1 MKCLE
6 YNVHKIQNAPILFL
20 NYCPSCILAVR
31 YCTFSGFLYNNPL
44 HYSVFLFFMQS
55 SQTPNDAS
63 HQGNSA
69 PLKRAMSTRH
79 LVMLSLGGA
88 IGTGLFLGSGEVIA
102 QTGPVGAIISYFLG
116 GLIAYMVML
125 CLGELAVHMPVSGS
139 FGEYANRYI
148 GPGTGYMI
156 TWLYWLTWTAT
167 LGTEFTAAALLMQ
180 EWFPHVS
187 MWIWTVIFAALV
199 FILNISSTRMFA
211 ESEFWLALVK
221 VVTVIGFILLGL
233 LAIFGIIPFHGMHHA
248 PLFHNLT
255 AQGWFPQGLF
265 PIFSTMLI
273 VNFAFSGTEL
283 IGVAAGET
291 EDPAQNVPKAI
302 NAAIWRLLIF
312 FVGTIIVIS
321 ALLPYQQA
329 GLSSSQ
335 VSSSPF
341 VTVFSYIGIPY
352 AEDIIRFVIIT
363 ALLSAANS
371 GLYAA
376 SRMMWALSA
385 KKQLPRIFAKLTK
398 SGTPI
403 VAIIVT
409 MFGAIPGL
417 LSEQFAPETI
427 FKNLLGVAA
436 FTMVIVWIA
445 ICVCQFNFRR
455 QWYKSGHKVGDL
467 RFAAPFFPLTPIL
480 GFAFCVITCISMT
493 QDSSM
498 LPGFYSCLIFIALC
512 YLSHFI
518 FYRKQTD

>member
-1 MKCLE
+1 MQPSD
-6 YNVHKIQNAPILFL
+6 IQ
-20 NYCPSCILAVR
+20 
-31 YCTFSGFLYNNPL
+31 
-44 HYSVFLFFMQS
+44 Q
-55 SQTPNDAS
+55 DAS
-63 HQGNSA
+63 HQNSSA

-88 IGTGLFLGSGEVIA
+88 IGTGLFLGSGEVIS
-102 QTGPVGAIISYFLG
+102 QTGPIGAIISYILG

-139 FGEYANRYI
+139 FGAYAKAYI

-156 TWLYWLTWTAT
+156 SWMYWLTWTAT

-180 EWFPHVS
+180 EWFPHIS
-187 MWIWTVIFAALV
+187 MWIWTIIFAITI
-199 FILNISSTRMFA
+199 FGLNISSTRIFA

-221 VVTVIGFILLGL
+221 VVTVIAFIVLGL
-233 LAIFGIIPFHGMHHA
+233 LAIFGLIPFHGTESA
-248 PLFHNLT
+248 PLFGNLT
-255 AQGWFPQGLF
+255 AQGWFPHGLF
-265 PIFSTMLI
+265 PIFTTMLI

-291 EDPAQNVPKAI
+291 KDPAKNVPKAI

-312 FVGTIIVIS
+312 FVGTIVVIS
-321 ALLPYQQA
+321 ALLPFQIA
-329 GLSSSQ
+329 GLGSDS
-335 VSSSPF
+335 VSNSPF
-341 VTVFSYIGIPY
+341 VTVFNYIGIPY
-352 AEDIIRFVIIT
+352 ADDIMRFVIIT

-376 SRMMWALSA
+376 SRMMWSLSEQ
-385 KKQLPRIFAKLTK
+385 KQLPSVFAKLSK

-403 VAIIVT
+403 VALVVT

-436 FTMVIVWIA
+436 FTMVIVWMS
-445 ICVCQFNFRR
+445 ICLSQFNFRR
-455 QWYKSGHKVGDL
+455 QWYKTGHTASDL
-467 RFAAPFFPLTPIL
+467 KYAAPLFPIVPIL
-480 GFAFCVITCISMT
+480 GFIFCFITCLSMAADPEMRT
-493 QDSSM
+493 
-498 LPGFYSCLIFIALC
+498 GFIGCLIFTAAC

-518 FYRKQTD
+518 FYRHKA

>member
-1 MKCLE
+1 
-6 YNVHKIQNAPILFL
+6 
-20 NYCPSCILAVR
+20 
-31 YCTFSGFLYNNPL
+31 
-44 HYSVFLFFMQS
+44 MQS
-55 SQTPNDAS
+55 S
-63 HQGNSA
+63 NSNA
-69 PLKRAMSTRH
+69 NPESKTLKRAMSTRH

-102 QTGPVGAIISYFLG
+102 QTGPVGAIIAYILG

-125 CLGELAVHMPVSGS
+125 CLGELAVHMPVAGS
-139 FGEYANRYI
+139 FGAYAQKYI

-156 TWLYWLTWTAT
+156 SWVYWLTWTAT

-180 EWFPHVS
+180 EWFPHIS
-187 MWIWTVIFAALV
+187 MWIWTIIFAV
-199 FILNISSTRMFA
+199 TILGLNLTSTRMFA

-221 VVTVIGFILLGL
+221 VVTVIAFIILGL
-233 LAIFGIIPFHGMHHA
+233 LAIFGLIPFHGSESA

-255 AQGWFPQGLF
+255 AHGWFPQGLV
-265 PIFSTMLI
+265 PIFTTMLI

-291 EDPAQNVPKAI
+291 KDPAVNEPKAI

-321 ALLPYQQA
+321 ALLPFQIA
-329 GLSSSQ
+329 GLGGEG

-341 VTVFSYIGIPY
+341 VTVFNYIGIPY
-352 AEDIIRFVIIT
+352 ADDIIRFVIIT

-376 SRMMWALSA
+376 SRMMWSLSDQR
-385 KKQLPRIFAKLTK
+385 QLPSVFSKLSK

-403 VAIIVT
+403 IALVVT

-417 LSEQFAPETI
+417 LSEHFAPETI

-436 FTMVIVWIA
+436 FTMVIVWMS
-445 ICVCQFNFRR
+445 ICWSQFNFRR
-455 QWYKSGHKVGDL
+455 QWYKAGHSAKDL
-467 RFAAPFFPLTPIL
+467 KFAAPLYPIVPIL
-480 GFAFCVITCISMT
+480 GFIFCFITGLSMAADPEM
-493 QDSSM
+493 QA
-498 LPGFYSCLIFIALC
+498 GFIGCLLFIAAC
-512 YLSHFI
+512 YLSHYV
-518 FYRKQTD
+518 FYRDRT

>member
-1 MKCLE
+1 
-6 YNVHKIQNAPILFL
+6 
-20 NYCPSCILAVR
+20 
-31 YCTFSGFLYNNPL
+31 
-44 HYSVFLFFMQS
+44 MQS
-55 SQTPNDAS
+55 SNSNTHQDPN
-63 HQGNSA
+63 A
-69 PLKRAMSTRH
+69 PKTLKRAMSTRH

-102 QTGPVGAIISYFLG
+102 QTGPVGAIIAYILG

-125 CLGELAVHMPVSGS
+125 CLGELAVHMPVAGA
-139 FGEYANRYI
+139 FGAYAQKYI

-156 TWLYWLTWTAT
+156 SWVYWLTWTAT

-180 EWFPHVS
+180 EWFPHIS
-187 MWIWTVIFAALV
+187 MWIWTIIFALTIFALN
-199 FILNISSTRMFA
+199 LSSTRIFA

-221 VVTVIGFILLGL
+221 VVTVIVFILLGL
-233 LAIFGIIPFHGMHHA
+233 LAIFGLIPFDGAESA

-255 AQGWFPQGLF
+255 THGWFPQGLI
-265 PIFSTMLI
+265 PIFTTMLI

-291 EDPAQNVPKAI
+291 KDPAVNVPKAI

-321 ALLPYQQA
+321 ALLPFEIA
-329 GLSSSQ
+329 GLGGEG

-341 VTVFSYIGIPY
+341 VTVFNYIGIPY
-352 AEDIIRFVIIT
+352 ADDIIRFVIIT

-376 SRMMWALSA
+376 SRMMWSLSDQR
-385 KKQLPRIFAKLTK
+385 QLPSLFSRLSK

-403 VAIIVT
+403 IALVVT

-417 LSEQFAPETI
+417 LSEHFAPETI

-436 FTMVIVWIA
+436 FTMVIVWMS
-445 ICVCQFNFRR
+445 ICLSQFNFRR
-455 QWYKSGHKVGDL
+455 QWYKAGYTVKDL
-467 RFAAPFFPLTPIL
+467 KFAAPLYPIVPIL
-480 GFAFCVITCISMT
+480 GFVFCFITGLSMAA
-493 QDSSM
+493 DPEM
-498 LPGFYSCLIFIALC
+498 HAGLIVCLVFIAAC
-512 YLSHFI
+512 YLSHYV
-518 FYRKQTD
+518 FYRDRK

>member
-1 MKCLE
+1 
-6 YNVHKIQNAPILFL
+6 
-20 NYCPSCILAVR
+20 
-31 YCTFSGFLYNNPL
+31 
-44 HYSVFLFFMQS
+44 MQS
-55 SQTPNDAS
+55 S
-63 HQGNSA
+63 NSNA
-69 PLKRAMSTRH
+69 NPETKTLKRAMSTRH

-102 QTGPVGAIISYFLG
+102 QTGPVGAIIAYILG

-125 CLGELAVHMPVSGS
+125 CLGELAVHMPVAGS
-139 FGEYANRYI
+139 FGAYAQKYI

-156 TWLYWLTWTAT
+156 SWVYWLTWTAT

-180 EWFPHVS
+180 EWFPHIS
-187 MWIWTVIFAALV
+187 MWIWTIIFAV
-199 FILNISSTRMFA
+199 TILGLNLTSTRMFA

-221 VVTVIGFILLGL
+221 VVTVIAFIILGL
-233 LAIFGIIPFHGMHHA
+233 LAIFGLIPFHGSESA

-255 AQGWFPQGLF
+255 AHGWFPQGLV
-265 PIFSTMLI
+265 PIFTTMLI

-291 EDPAQNVPKAI
+291 KDPAVNVPKAI

-321 ALLPYQQA
+321 ALLPFQIA
-329 GLSSSQ
+329 GLGGEG

-341 VTVFSYIGIPY
+341 VTVFNYIGIPY
-352 AEDIIRFVIIT
+352 ADDIIRFVIIT

-376 SRMMWALSA
+376 SRMMWSLSDQR
-385 KKQLPRIFAKLTK
+385 QLPSVFSKLSK

-403 VAIIVT
+403 IALVVT

-417 LSEQFAPETI
+417 LSEHFAPETI

-436 FTMVIVWIA
+436 FTMVIVWMS
-445 ICVCQFNFRR
+445 ICWSQFNFRR
-455 QWYKSGHKVGDL
+455 QWYKAGHSAKDL
-467 RFAAPFFPLTPIL
+467 KFAAPLYPIVPIL
-480 GFAFCVITCISMT
+480 GFIFCFITGLSMAADPEM
-493 QDSSM
+493 QA
-498 LPGFYSCLIFIALC
+498 GFIGCLLFIAAC
-512 YLSHFI
+512 YLSHYV
-518 FYRKQTD
+518 FYRDRT

>member
-1 MKCLE
+1 
-6 YNVHKIQNAPILFL
+6 
-20 NYCPSCILAVR
+20 
-31 YCTFSGFLYNNPL
+31 
-44 HYSVFLFFMQS
+44 MQS
-55 SQTPNDAS
+55 SHSPNDAS

-79 LVMLSLGGA
+79 LIMLSLGGA

-139 FGEYANRYI
+139 FGEYANKYI
-148 GPGTGYMI
+148 GPATGYMI

-180 EWFPHVS
+180 EWFPQVS
-187 MWIWTVIFAALV
+187 MWIWTAIFAALI

-221 VVTVIGFILLGL
+221 VVTVVSFILLGL
-233 LAIFGIIPFHGMHHA
+233 LAIFGIVSYHGETQA
-248 PLFHNLT
+248 PLFSNLL
-255 AQGWFPQGLF
+255 AQGWFPKGLM
-265 PIFSTMLI
+265 PIFATMLI

-291 EDPAQNVPKAI
+291 ADPANNVPKAI

-312 FVGTIIVIS
+312 FVGTIVVIC

-329 GLSSSQ
+329 GLNAAH
-335 VSSSPF
+335 VSNSPF
-341 VTVFSYIGIPY
+341 VTVFSYMGIPY

-376 SRMMWALSA
+376 SRMMWALSV
-385 KKQLPRIFAKLTK
+385 KRQLPAMFSKLTK
-398 SGTPI
+398 HGTPI
-403 VAIIVT
+403 TAIIVT

-436 FTMVIVWIA
+436 FTMVIVWTA

-455 QWYKSGHKVGDL
+455 QWYKTGHTIADL
-467 RFAAPFFPLTPIL
+467 RFAAPWFPLTPIL
-480 GFAFCVITCISMT
+480 GFVFCVITCISMT

-512 YLSHFI
+512 YASHYFL
-518 FYRKQTD
+518 YRDKD